1 MVPRPN
7 LGGNSNLFSAHI
19 HLVETYSPFLRRKP
33 LRSQKV
39 RDQINTF
46 ERLEIKLKYN
56 VWDRDQIHS
65 LSLKYFITKKSI
77 LFKKNLFVVHS
88 FGTIDVSHLTI
99 DIVKKEEENNKFSN
113 RHLTTPMTKF
123 QNLLLSYIQSRN
135 IKLKKK

>member
-33 LRSQKV
+33 LRSQNV

-99 DIVKKEEENNKFSN
+99 DIVKREEENNKIVK
-113 RHLTTPMTKF
+113 T
-123 QNLLLSYIQSRN
+123 Y
-135 IKLKKK
+135 